1 MKGMPVVL
9 QNDVGD
15 ILHSR
20 GFLIVAIIIGV
31 LAVGVAVGVPIA
43 LNGWLATGLVW
54 EEAKP
59 LLELFMGLAVNY
71 MPLIVLF
78 TCMATW
84 ATDPIAKEKAKGSIE
99 SLLATPLTA
108 RAVWIGKSLAI
119 FLPAYIIYHRA
130 YHHADNYSGDE
141 LRFYPPGYRSFCPP
155 AAGSTYQL
163 SFPPSA
169 HVCPHFAGGSC
180 KPDHQP
186 GYRSDHYYICWGTSA
201 AGGGAGWRAD
211 LVAFSFMGLC
221 PI

>member
-9 QNDVGD
+9 QSDAGD

-31 LAVGVAVGVPIA
+31 ITVGAAVGVPIA
-43 LNGWLATGLVW
+43 LNWWLATGLVW

-71 MPLIVLF
+71 VPLIVLF

-84 ATDPIAKEKAKGSIE
+84 ATDPIAKEKAKGPIE

-108 RAVWIGKSLAI
+108 RAVWIGKKPSH
-119 FLPAYIIYHRA
+119 LPACLHHRA
-130 YHHADNYSGDE
+130 YRYADSHSGDE
-141 LRFYPPGYRSFCPP
+141 PRFYPPDYGSFCPP
-155 AAGSTYQL
+155 ATGSIYQL
-163 SFPPSA
+163 SLSSPA
-169 HVCPHFAGGSC
+169 HVCPNFIGGYFQ
-180 KPDHQP
+180 PDYQP
-186 GYRSDHYYICWGTSA
+186 GYWSDHYYICWGTSA
-201 AGGGAGWRAD
+201 AGGGAGWRTD
-211 LVAFSFMGLC
+211 LVAFSFMGLR